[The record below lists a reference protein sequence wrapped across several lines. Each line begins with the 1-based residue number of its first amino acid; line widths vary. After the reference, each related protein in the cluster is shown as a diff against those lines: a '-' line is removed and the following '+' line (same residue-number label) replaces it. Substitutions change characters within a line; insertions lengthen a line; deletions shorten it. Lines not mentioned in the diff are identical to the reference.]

1 MKEEPLL
8 SLDHVSMHFFNQ
20 DGVLPVLDDIR
31 VQLQQGEISAML
43 GPSGC
48 GKSTILNILS
58 GLLKPTGGT
67 IERKGSIGYMFQRDH
82 LLDWRTIY
90 ENVLLGLEIQK
101 QKKSERHLQKVE
113 RLLRTY
119 DLWEFRNRYPREL
132 SGGMRQRAALIRT
145 LAVDPDILLLDEPF
159 SALDSQTRLMV
170 SEDIYAIIRQEQK
183 SALLVTHDIS
193 EAISFAD
200 TIYTLSHRPARLR
213 TVYQVQLTTQ
223 APRTPLKSR
232 NAPEF
237 QQYFNAIWEEM
248 MQDAD
253 DN

>member
-20 DGVLPVLDDIR
+20 DGVLPVLDDIS

>member
-1 MKEEPLL
+1 MKIAPLL
-8 SLDHVSMHFFNQ
+8 ASDHISMNFFNQ
-20 DGVLPVLDDIR
+20 DGVLEVLDDITFA
-31 VQLQQGEISAML
+31 LEQGEIAALL

-58 GLLKPTGGT
+58 GLLQPTGGT
-67 IERKGSIGYMFQRDH
+67 VTRNGRVGYMFQRDH

-90 ENVLLGLEIQK
+90 DNVCIGLEIQ
-101 QKKSERHLQKVE
+101 HLQKSADHLQAVE

-119 DLWEFRNRYPREL
+119 DLWDFRKRYPTEL

-170 SEDIYAIIRQEQK
+170 SEDIASIIQQEQK
-183 SALLVTHDIS
+183 TTLLVTHDIS

-200 TIYTLSHRPARLR
+200 TIYTLSHRPSRVK
-213 TVYQVQLTTQ
+213 TTYHVELTTDE
-223 APRTPLKSR
+223 PRTPLKAR
-232 NAPEF
+232 KAPEF
-237 QQYFNAIWEEM
+237 QQYFNTIWEEM
-248 MQDAD
+248 MQDETD
-253 DN
+253 T